1 MISVKKKKL
10 LLQNFLIIFSISI
23 NMAAYFYLLLLPCSI
38 LYMKIITQ
46 NSDISSQ
53 NITHTIALIK
63 HKEAKVI
70 KSLIATAAHNINVLG
85 HSSAFQHK
93 LHSARFKIN
102 YLSFFLLP
110 CSLCAFKEETHWT
123 HFCFCQVSS
132 LQFFSPE
139 DTSSTHGAGTLGMNF
154 LPTFWKKKH
163 YYFPQSI
170 CGLKMKY
177 VFDRDIN

>member
-102 YLSFFLLP
+102 YLSFFYCLVLFVLLRKRLIELISVSVKFHP
-110 CSLCAFKEETHWT
+110 CNFLVQKILPPHMELEHWAWI
-123 HFCFCQVSS
+123 FCQ
-132 LQFFSPE
+132 FSE
-139 DTSSTHGAGTLGMNF
+139 RKNIII
-154 LPTFWKKKH
+154 
-163 YYFPQSI
+163 FPQSI